1 MISVAC
7 YAVYRGADPRLLQFY
22 RSEALKNAR
31 IAVGFDVMFVRQ
43 TSSLRGRPIRLLL
56 SEIRE
61 SARDLAWYLQMLWHG
76 HLILPLPLMISILGL
91 FVGRHA
97 FPPPPFPTVASLYS
111 ASWPD
116 KAAANEIIATYL
128 RFIASPEE
136 DYGLNAYDGRF
147 LMLLKRWRIYR
158 RLVDFWIKALRPK
171 IFLALHS
178 GYLHH
183 QVPCD
188 SAVRSGVPTLA
199 LGTNDCL
206 YRVSD
211 YRVPCAFDFP
221 AYDPAMPPVDLSD
234 LAAKGH
240 EMLAQRLTGNF
251 DPTIPYM
258 QTSAYEGTTSE
269 AFWALPSV
277 GAHLVDILR
286 GPRNPFGAPGFITVF
301 MHEFNDWHHNDV
313 LPPFATS
320 YFDWLLLT
328 ISLLA
333 EQQLPYVV
341 KIHPCIINYP
351 SSYASSID
359 ALIALSRRVG
369 LPLPVTTSLTTTQL
383 IDAGMKL
390 AVSVRG
396 TIALE
401 LAYLRAPFLCAGRPP
416 FAAFFPLRMELDYGN
431 YCRRMLRFADEPPI
445 TADETELAAYYVAK
459 QAQMTLLPEL
469 DLKGPRPALGDNHS
483 YSQAKAYLR
492 GHA

>member
-43 TSSLRGRPIRLLL
+43 TSFLRGRPIRLLL

-61 SARDLAWYLQMLWHG
+61 SARDFAWYLQMFLRG

-91 FVGRHA
+91 FAGRRA
-97 FPPPPFPTVASLYS
+97 FSPPPFPTVASLYS

-116 KAAANEIIATYL
+116 KVTANEIIATYL

-147 LMLLKRWRIYR
+147 LVLLKRWRIYR
-158 RLVDFWIKALRPK
+158 RLVNFWIRALRPK

-183 QVPCD
+183 QVPCVL
-188 SAVRSGVPTLA
+188 AVQWGVPTLV

-211 YRVPCAFDFP
+211 YRVPCAFEFSP
-221 AYDPAMPPVDLSD
+221 YVPSMPPADLSD
-234 LAAKGH
+234 LAARGH
-240 EMLAQRLTGNF
+240 EILAQRLTGSF
-251 DPTIPYM
+251 DPAIPYM
-258 QTSAYEGTTSE
+258 QTSAYEGTNTES
-269 AFWALPSV
+269 FWALPSV
-277 GAHLVDILR
+277 RDHLVDILR
-286 GPRNPFGAPGFITVF
+286 GPHNPFGAPGFITVF
-301 MHEFNDWHHNDV
+301 MHEFNDWHHNGV
-313 LPPFATS
+313 LPPFASS
-320 YFDWLLLT
+320 YYDWLLLT
-328 ISLLA
+328 ISFLA
-333 EQQLPYVV
+333 EHQLPYVV
-341 KIHPCIINYP
+341 KIHPCIVNYP
-351 SSYASSID
+351 SSYASSVD
-359 ALIALSRRVG
+359 ALMGLSRRLG

-401 LAYLRAPFLCAGRPP
+401 LAYLRASFLCAGSPP
-416 FAAFFPLRMELDYGN
+416 FAAFFPRRMELDYGN
-431 YCRRMLRFADEPPI
+431 YCLRMSCYADEPPV
-445 TADETELAAYYVAK
+445 TANEARLAAYYVAK

-469 DLKGPRPALGDNHS
+469 DVNGPRPALGDDHS
-483 YSQAKAYLR
+483 YSRAKAYLR